1 MRRVVRENA
10 LCAFVAVGGCAT
22 VAWLG
27 LFGFA
32 WNDYDNEARPALT
45 ALVHGHLLDFL
56 RLAPAY
62 GGSLVERAPFA
73 LLPNL
78 WGGGDLAV
86 YRAVSVPCLLAAA
99 ALGVWLVARM
109 RAEGRSMLAR
119 AVTLGVCVAN
129 PVALCALEI
138 GHPEELLGGAL
149 CVGAVLLA
157 ARPSPDRRRAV
168 LAGIL
173 LGLAIANKEWAVI
186 AAGPVLLTMPPR
198 RRLWCLLSAGATAT
212 VILAPLLLLTSG
224 GFLSSARG
232 LATPA
237 SPIFQPWQLFWF
249 FGHHGALVHGAFG
262 APKPGFRVPPSWSA
276 GISHPLVIG
285 VAGAITAALWLRTRR
300 LSERDALLALALL
313 LFLRCL
319 LDTWDVVY
327 YPLPFLLA
335 LLAWEVRG
343 PVGRPPV
350 LALSSTVLV
359 WFSFHWLHLHAS
371 PDVQAASF
379 LLWALPLTA
388 WLCLRVY
395 RLGRPAIERTAGGER
410 RPGPQETTVSALGRL
425 LSTS

>member
-1 MRRVVRENA
+1 MDLSLAALEQAVSIRRQIAA
-10 LCAFVAVGGCAT
+10 LEKRLG
-22 VAWLG
+22 G
-27 LFGFA
+27 LFGGSSGGA
-32 WNDYDNEARPALT
+32 KSSRPT
-45 ALVHGHLLDFL
+45 
-56 RLAPAY
+56 
-62 GGSLVERAPFA
+62 
-73 LLPNL
+73 
-78 WGGGDLAV
+78 GGG
-86 YRAVSVPCLLAAA
+86 
-99 ALGVWLVARM
+99 G
-109 RAEGRSMLAR
+109 
-119 AVTLGVCVAN
+119 
-129 PVALCALEI
+129 
-138 GHPEELLGGAL
+138 
-149 CVGAVLLA
+149 
-157 ARPSPDRRRAV
+157 
-168 LAGIL
+168 
-173 LGLAIANKEWAVI
+173 
-186 AAGPVLLTMPPR
+186 R
-198 RRLWCLLSAGATAT
+198 RRLSAAARAK
-212 VILAPLLLLTSG
+212 ISAAASLALNRLLAPLLLLTSG